1 MDFKIGQIVMTKKKH
16 PCGGN
21 QWEILRTGADFRFKM
36 RKMRASAHD
45 ARSKFEKI
53 LKL

>member
-21 QWEILRTGADFRFKM
+21 QWEILRTGAGFRLNQQKE
-36 RKMRASAHD
+36 AA
-45 ARSKFEKI
+45 I
-53 LKL
+53 